1 MRRFGKKCAAPAE
14 GGVLKGNQP
23 MQKKEKQ
30 LTRIILTILAGIAGI
45 LLFGLILMEI
55 QSRII
60 SRYVEDEVKESSAAI
75 LEEYENNE
83 LVGGVCK
90 EI

>member
-1 MRRFGKKCAAPAE
+1 M
-14 GGVLKGNQP
+14 KGNQP